1 MATRK
6 PKTEASTDQLKADL
20 VHLTQTIEELVS
32 ATADDTRSNVK
43 ELRERAEKR
52 LKETRARVEARG
64 EQLYNEARD
73 NVRHQADVCDE
84 YVHQNPWTSVGIGAA
99 MGVVI
104 GLLLGRR

>member
-1 MATRK
+1 MATAK
-6 PKTEASTDQLKADL
+6 PKVEASTEQLKADL
-20 VHLTQTIEELVS
+20 RHLAQTVEELVS

-43 ELRERAEKR
+43 DLRDRAEKR
-52 LKETRARVEARG
+52 LKETRGRVEARG
-64 EQLYNEARD
+64 EQLYTEARE

-99 MGVVI
+99 VGVVI